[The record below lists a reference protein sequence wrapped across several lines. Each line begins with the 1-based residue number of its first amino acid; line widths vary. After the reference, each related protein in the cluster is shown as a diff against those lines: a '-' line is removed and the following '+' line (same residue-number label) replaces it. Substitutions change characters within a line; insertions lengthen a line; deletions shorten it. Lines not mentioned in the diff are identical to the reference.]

1 MSRRILAVLLAVLV
15 AAIVLF
21 ATRDSSSEISVTQTL
36 RTVDLVASVN
46 AINVDSGWSQENG
59 VTRGGAMRLS
69 LDDLRVL
76 TVQEG
81 TLAAEYGSTSA
92 CTDFV
97 KPNACVLLADMLG
110 DAVVWFA
117 LVPSDV
123 LAGREF
129 LTLPG
134 LVDMQANG
142 DEGVLRNGWVRFNYN
157 DAHFK
162 IDIHVQPVW
171 INIISR
177 FHIEMLHP
185 EELVRDMSGAIFYII
200 TIDTK
205 WFKKPF
211 MLSNSD
217 AAVSTVRLVWYLV
230 TYLCACSSQPQS
242 LQ

>member
-15 AAIVLF
+15 AAIFLF

-36 RTVDLVASVN
+36 HKVDLVASVN
-46 AINVDSGWSQENG
+46 SVNVDSGWSEENG

-81 TLAAEYGSTSA
+81 TLTAEYGSTSA
-92 CTDFV
+92 CTDFI

-117 LVPSDV
+117 LVPADAI
-123 LAGREF
+123 AGREF

-142 DEGVLRNGWVRFNYN
+142 DEGILRNGWVIKLATPVKRECGDVVTSSLRDFITRFP
-157 DAHFK
+157 D
-162 IDIHVQPVW
+162 
-171 INIISR
+171 R
-177 FHIEMLHP
+177 FSKTIVNLTTDNVVS
-185 EELVRDMSGAIFYII
+185 VRC
-200 TIDTK
+200 K
-205 WFKKPF
+205 
-211 MLSNSD
+211 
-217 AAVSTVRLVWYLV
+217 
-230 TYLCACSSQPQS
+230 
-242 LQ
+242 

>member
-46 AINVDSGWSQENG
+46 SINVDSGWSQENG

-81 TLAAEYGSTSA
+81 TLAAEYGSTSG

-142 DEGVLRNGWVRFNYN
+142 DEGILRNGWVLKLATPVKRECGDVVTSSLRDFITRFP
-157 DAHFK
+157 D
-162 IDIHVQPVW
+162 Q
-171 INIISR
+171 
-177 FHIEMLHP
+177 
-185 EELVRDMSGAIFYII
+185 
-200 TIDTK
+200 
-205 WFKKPF
+205 
-211 MLSNSD
+211 LSKSIVNLTTD
-217 AAVSTVRLVWYLV
+217 NVVSVK
-230 TYLCACSSQPQS
+230 CK
-242 LQ
+242 

>member
-1 MSRRILAVLLAVLV
+1 LSRRILAVLLAVLV

-46 AINVDSGWSQENG
+46 SINVDSGWSQESG
-59 VTRGGAMRLS
+59 VTRGGAMRMS

-81 TLAAEYGSTSA
+81 TLAADYGSTSA

-117 LVPSDV
+117 LVPSDA
-123 LAGREF
+123 LAGREL

-134 LVDMQANG
+134 LVDMRANG
-142 DEGVLRNGWVRFNYN
+142 DEGILRNGWVVKLATPVKRECGDLPTSSLRDFITRFP
-157 DAHFK
+157 DQLSK
-162 IDIHVQPVW
+162 
-171 INIISR
+171 
-177 FHIEMLHP
+177 
-185 EELVRDMSGAIFYII
+185 
-200 TIDTK
+200 TIMNLTTD
-205 WFKKPF
+205 
-211 MLSNSD
+211 NV
-217 AAVSTVRLVWYLV
+217 VSVK
-230 TYLCACSSQPQS
+230 CK
-242 LQ
+242 

>member
-15 AAIVLF
+15 AAIFLF

-36 RTVDLVASVN
+36 HKVDLVASVN
-46 AINVDSGWSQENG
+46 SVNVDSGWSEENG

-81 TLAAEYGSTSA
+81 TLTAEYGSTSA
-92 CTDFV
+92 CTDFI

-117 LVPSDV
+117 LVPADAI
-123 LAGREF
+123 AGREF

-142 DEGVLRNGWVRFNYN
+142 DEGILRNGWVIKLATPVKRECGDVVTSSLRDFITRFPDQLSKTIVNLTTDN
-157 DAHFK
+157 
-162 IDIHVQPVW
+162 VV
-171 INIISR
+171 S
-177 FHIEMLHP
+177 
-185 EELVRDMSGAIFYII
+185 VRC
-200 TIDTK
+200 K
-205 WFKKPF
+205 
-211 MLSNSD
+211 
-217 AAVSTVRLVWYLV
+217 
-230 TYLCACSSQPQS
+230 
-242 LQ
+242 